1 MKKFSSIEEI
11 RNEID
16 KIDLKILE
24 LISDRKKM
32 VVEVVKHKKKDQII
46 DKKRINFILNKLGLE
61 AKKRGLP
68 EHLVQGLWDFMIKS
82 FIMYEQQIF
91 DEINKKNK

>member
-24 LISDRKKM
+24 LISDRKDL
-32 VVEVVKHKKKDQII
+32 VVEVVKHKRRDQII
-46 DKKRINFILNKLGLE
+46 DKKRIDFILDKLSLE
-61 AKKRGLP
+61 AKKKGLS
-68 EHLVQGLWDFMIKS
+68 EHLVQGIWDFMIKS
-82 FIMYEQQIF
+82 FIKYEEKIF
-91 DEINKKNK
+91 DEINKK

>member
-24 LISDRKKM
+24 LISDRKDL
-32 VVEVVKHKKKDQII
+32 VVEVVKHKRRDQII
-46 DKKRINFILNKLGLE
+46 DKKRIDFILDKLSLE
-61 AKKRGLP
+61 AKKKGLP
-68 EHLVQGLWDFMIKS
+68 EHLVQGIWDFMIKS
-82 FIMYEQQIF
+82 FIMYEEKIF
-91 DEINKKNK
+91 DEINKK

>member
-1 MKKFSSIEEI
+1 MKKFNSIEEI
-11 RNEID
+11 RNEND

-24 LISDRKKM
+24 LISDRKDL
-32 VVEVVKHKKKDQII
+32 VVEVVKLKKRDQII
-46 DKKRINFILNKLGLE
+46 DKKRISFILKKLSLE

-82 FIMYEQQIF
+82 FITYEEKIF
-91 DEINKKNK
+91 DEINRK